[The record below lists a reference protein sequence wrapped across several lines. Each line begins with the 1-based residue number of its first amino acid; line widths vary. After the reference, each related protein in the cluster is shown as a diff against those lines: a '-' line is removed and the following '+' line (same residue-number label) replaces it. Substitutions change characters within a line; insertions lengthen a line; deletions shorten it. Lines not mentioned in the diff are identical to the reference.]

1 MGEKACKNCRYV
13 VSGVDKC
20 PNCEGTEFTER
31 WTSYVVVFDV
41 AKSELAKKIGA
52 KLPGKYAVRIKG

>member
-13 VSGVDKC
+13 VSGVDTC
-20 PNCEGTEFTER
+20 PNCGGTEFTER